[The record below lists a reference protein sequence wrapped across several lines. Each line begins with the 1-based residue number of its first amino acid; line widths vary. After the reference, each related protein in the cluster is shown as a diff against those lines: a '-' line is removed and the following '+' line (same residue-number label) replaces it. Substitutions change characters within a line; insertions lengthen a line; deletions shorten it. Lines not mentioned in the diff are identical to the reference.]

1 MCEGYDL
8 SKDEINQY
16 ELELKDELLESFYE
30 IKWYLIATMLDD
42 PKDAILMHRE
52 DLMTLQFYL

>member
-1 MCEGYDL
+1 M

-16 ELELKDELLESFYE
+16 ELELKDKLLESFYE
-30 IKWYLIATMLDD
+30 IKWYLIATMVDD
-42 PKDAILMHRE
+42 PKDSILMHRE